1 MIAHLRGRQEVLRAL
16 GWKGRRAEWIALA
29 ALGSSYFVP
38 AQLARFL
45 GVQERQAKHI
55 IRMMSKRE
63 IVNERPIQGHKV
75 HTIRDL
81 EIYRALGEPNLRPRF
96 PASEDVIM
104 RCLLSLDY
112 MVEQQELAWLPTESD
127 KVGAFEAMG
136 IGSEVLPKRFYN
148 RFGSGL
154 WRLFPDKRPIA
165 LEDGRALFV
174 FTDPGYTRSAP
185 LRRWG
190 AAHRGLWDGLRER
203 GWAVHVVA
211 VVRTVRVLQRA
222 LRVVGRWARPA
233 AVPARAVGAARAERE
248 RIERAVLEGD
258 ERALAPYGDLQAGL
272 KRMVELED
280 FESNHRPWPRI
291 DTLEVWRSGRLAGGW
306 S

>member
-1 MIAHLRGRQEVLRAL
+1 MIAHLRGRRELLGAL

-29 ALGSSYFVP
+29 ALGSSYFVR

-45 GVQERQAKHI
+45 GVGKGQAQRL
-55 IRMMSKRE
+55 IRMMSKRKILSE
-63 IVNERPIQGHKV
+63 HSLQEHRV
-75 HTIRDL
+75 HMIRHRAL
-81 EIYRALGEPNLRPRF
+81 YRALGEPNLRPRS

-104 RCLLSLDY
+104 NRLLSLDY
-112 MVEQQELAWLPTESD
+112 IVEREGLAWLPTESD

-136 IGSEVLPKRFYN
+136 IGSEALPKRFYN

-154 WRLFPDKRPIA
+154 WRLFPDRRPVA

-190 AAHRGLWDGLRER
+190 AANHGLWDGLRER
-203 GWAVHVVA
+203 GCAVHLVA
-211 VVRTVRVLQRA
+211 VVRSVRALQRA
-222 LRVVGRWARPA
+222 RRVFGRWTRPA
-233 AVPARAVGAARAERE
+233 AVPGRVVRAARAERE

-272 KRMVELED
+272 RRIVELED
-280 FESNHRPWPRI
+280 LERNHRPWPRI
-291 DTLEVWRSGRLAGGW
+291 DTLEVWRSSRLAGGW

>member
-1 MIAHLRGRQEVLRAL
+1 MIAHLRGRQELLRAL
-16 GWKGRRAEWIALA
+16 GWRGRRAEWIALA
-29 ALGSSYFVP
+29 ALGSSYFVR

-45 GVQERQAKHI
+45 GVGKGHAQSI

-63 IVNERPIQGHKV
+63 IVDERSIQGHRV
-75 HTIRDL
+75 HMIRDR
-81 EIYRALGEPNLRPRF
+81 EIYRALGEPNLRPRS
-96 PASEDVIM
+96 PASEDVTM
-104 RCLLSLDY
+104 SRLLSLDY
-112 MVEQQELAWLPTESD
+112 IVEREGLAWLPTESD

-154 WRLFPDKRPIA
+154 WCLFPDKRPVA
-165 LEDGRALFV
+165 LEQGRALFV
-174 FTDPGYTRSAP
+174 FTDPGYARSAP

-190 AAHRGLWDGLRER
+190 AAHRGLWDGVRER
-203 GWAVHVVA
+203 GRTVHLVA
-211 VVRTVRVLQRA
+211 VVRSVRALQRA
-222 LRVVGRWARPA
+222 RRVFGRWARPA
-233 AVPARAVGAARAERE
+233 AVPARVVRAARAERE

-272 KRMVELED
+272 ERIVELED
-280 FESNHRPWPRI
+280 FERNHRPWPRI
-291 DTLEVWRSGRLAGGW
+291 DTLEVWRSSRLAGGW